1 MTITMPGKITVMPM
15 TNQYVV
21 KITRDGY
28 YSSIVYAGT
37 IQECES
43 AAEKLNAYH
52 QTDAYRIEK
61 YDPEKAFK

>member
-1 MTITMPGKITVMPM
+1 MPM

-52 QTDAYRIEK
+52 QTDTYRIEK